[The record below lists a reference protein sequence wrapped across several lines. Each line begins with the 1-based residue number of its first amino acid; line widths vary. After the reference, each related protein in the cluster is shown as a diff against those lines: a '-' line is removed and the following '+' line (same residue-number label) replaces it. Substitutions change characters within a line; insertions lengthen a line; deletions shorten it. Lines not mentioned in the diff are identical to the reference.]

1 MSTISSVRSIKNK
14 HDVYRGIG
22 CMKKF
27 CQFLRKHPMKII
39 NFKDKNMELLIKE
52 QQESYENV
60 KICYISVKKIW
71 K

>member
-14 HDVYRGIG
+14 HDVYRGID

-60 KICYISVKKIW
+60 KICYIFVKKI
-71 K
+71 